1 MHLSAKPD
9 PKIDTHFA
17 DVPERDDGVGDSN
30 VESVNEGSRRR
41 RGE

>member
-17 DVPERDDGVGDSN
+17 DAGENRCGAGDSN
-30 VESVNEGSRRR
+30 VESVNEGSGRRP
-41 RGE
+41 GK